1 MRAKEGKTF
10 TIIDHF
16 QRSLIVHHNIN
27 QYHRSRLSTIYG
39 TSTCTTVVIN
49 TTYDNTCRRKRRRT
63 FSDAKLSCAH
73 TCTSKNATII
83 QGYTNN

>member
-10 TIIDHF
+10 TIID
-16 QRSLIVHHNIN
+16 S
-27 QYHRSRLSTIYG
+27 STIYG
-39 TSTCTTVVIN
+39 TGTCTTVVTGTCTTVVIN
-49 TTYDNTCRRKRRRT
+49 TTYDNTCQRKRRRT